1 MIRNLILSLIAV
13 CGLSLSL
20 CAQTDNRT
28 RETKIA
34 DAIMLLPVDN
44 SAHFSKLMNELY
56 SLGNVIGELVPRL
69 SDDGKDVQTR
79 YAIAGL
85 VTYSSQKQEYRT
97 VIAGDLCKAIP
108 SVKSNEI
115 LDFLLIQLQYV
126 ANDASTPTVSQYLGN
141 PRLCDAAA
149 RVLVRI
155 GSPAAGRALHEALKK
170 ATSVEQKATL
180 VQSLGEINYS
190 DALPEI
196 NALISSA
203 EVKLKKVSLYALA
216 QIASPES
223 EKTLTEAVAK
233 VGYLEEPTDALGAYF
248 TYLNNRLVKN
258 NDTKPTL
265 AAGKRLIDAT
275 SDSKQLAAKT
285 AAIKLYVRAARGN
298 AEKKAVKEILAA
310 LKSAN
315 RQYRCAAL
323 AASLSLQQTAEVNK
337 ALTAQLKKE
346 KNAEVKVDIINV
358 LGFTGQADAQNTVTP
373 VLDCVKDPNPNV
385 KTAAIITFGKLSKTL
400 AQNKIAPPANSL
412 QQITAAMNTDNA
424 EIVETGKNVLKSL
437 KRDQLVETVAA
448 ALPQA
453 TNAAK
458 IAFFDILASR
468 KASEKFEDVYQHII
482 SENASKEV
490 RYAAAGAIGKLAR
503 ETDAPLIA
511 KALNTSSEKEMTK
524 LLQNALYAS
533 VSGLPKE
540 EQTKRITGLLKT
552 GRNPSVYYNVY
563 SQIGG
568 SEALK
573 FVLLGLESEA
583 SSEAAIEALTN
594 WNDEAALP
602 ALFEIVKS
610 KPKYSEQAL
619 VACISKIGKSK
630 GNPEYKLI
638 LLRNAL
644 EATQN
649 DVHKQ
654 KILSEIGHIH
664 TFTAL
669 TTAGKYLDSRKPE
682 IQQAAVQA
690 VRTIALSNKNF
701 YGKEVRELLNRAIT
715 LNTHPEASYQK
726 EEILK
731 HLATL
736 PADDG
741 FVAAFNGKDLTGWKG
756 LVDNPIARS
765 KMTPKQLAEKQ
776 KQADEV
782 MRKGWVVEDNTLI
795 FTGKGDNLCTE
806 KQYGDFEMYVDWRLD
821 PSGKDA
827 DAGIYLRGT
836 PQVQIWD
843 TARRNA
849 GAQVGSGGLYNNQKN
864 ESKPLMVA
872 DNKLGDWNTFYI
884 KMIGDKVTVYLN
896 GCLVVDNVVLENYWD
911 RKLPIFPTEQ
921 IELQAHGTRVEY
933 RDIYIREIPRPEPY
947 KVSAKEKAEGFVPL
961 FNGIDMDGWIG
972 NLKDYIARNGAIA
985 CVPVNGGHGNLYTAK
1000 EYADF
1005 VLRFEFK
1012 LTPAANNGLGIRTP
1026 TEGDAAYEGM
1036 ELQILDNEADVYKNL
1051 AKYQYHGSVY
1061 GVIPAKR
1068 GYLKPTG
1075 EWNVQEVV
1083 ANGNKIKVTLNGTVI
1098 LDGDI
1103 AAASKNF
1110 TETIDKQKH
1119 SGLSNKKGHIGFLG
1133 HGSEV
1138 EFKNIRIKEL
1148 KK

>member
-1 MIRNLILSLIAV
+1 MIRDLILSLIVV

-20 CAQTDNRT
+20 AAQTDNRT

-34 DAIMLLPVDN
+34 DAVMLLPVDN

-56 SLGNVIGELVPRL
+56 SMGNVIGELVPRL
-69 SDDGKDVQTR
+69 SEDGKDVQTR

-85 VTYSSQKQEYRT
+85 AIYASQKQEYKS
-97 VIAGDLCKAIP
+97 VIAGDLCKALA

-126 ANDASTPTVSQYLGN
+126 AGEESVATVSKYLGN
-141 PRLCDAAA
+141 QRLCDAAA

-155 GSPAAGRALHEALKK
+155 GSPAAGRALLDALKS
-170 ATSVEQKATL
+170 ASAIEQKIVL
-180 VQSLGEINYS
+180 VQALGEAAYS
-190 DALPEI
+190 EALPEI
-196 NALISSA
+196 NALLSTSD
-203 EVKLKKVSLYALA
+203 VKLKKVVLYALA
-216 QIASPES
+216 QIAAPDS
-223 EKTLTEAVAK
+223 EKTLAEAVAK
-233 VGYLEEPTDALGAYF
+233 VAYLEEQTDALGAYC

-258 NDTKPTL
+258 DTKQTL
-265 AAGKRLIDAT
+265 AASKRLIDAT

-285 AAIKLYVRAARGN
+285 AAIKLYVGAARGN
-298 AEKKAVKEILAA
+298 SEKKAVKEILAA

-323 AASLSLQQTAEVNK
+323 AASLSLQQTAETNK
-337 ALTAQLKKE
+337 ALIAQLKKE
-346 KNAEVKVDIINV
+346 KNTEVKIDIINI
-358 LGFTGQADAQNTVTP
+358 LGFTGQTDAQNTVQP
-373 VLDCVKDPNPNV
+373 VLDCVKDPNPSV
-385 KTAAIITFGKLSKTL
+385 KTAAITAFGKLYKTL
-400 AQNKIAPPANSL
+400 ERNNIEPSANNIR
-412 QQITAAMNTDNA
+412 QITAAMNSDNA
-424 EIVETGKNVLKSL
+424 EVVEAGKTVLKSL
-437 KRDQLVETVAA
+437 KSNQLVETVTE
-448 ALPQA
+448 ALPEA
-453 TNAAK
+453 SNAAK
-458 IAFFDILASR
+458 IAFFNILASR
-468 KASEKFEDVYQHII
+468 KASDKFEAVYQNII
-482 SENASKEV
+482 SEKATKEV
-490 RYAAAGAIGKLAR
+490 RFAAAAAIGELAR

-533 VSGLPKE
+533 VSDLSKD
-540 EQTKRITGLLKT
+540 EQTKRVTGLLKT

-563 SQIGG
+563 AQIGG

-573 FVLLGLESEA
+573 FVQLGLQSEA
-583 SSEAAIEALTN
+583 SSDAAFEALTN
-594 WNDEAALP
+594 WNDETALP
-602 ALFEIVKS
+602 ALFDIVKS
-610 KPKYSEQAL
+610 QPKYAEQAL
-619 VACISKIGKSK
+619 NACISKIGKSTSK
-630 GNPEYKLI
+630 PEYKLI
-638 LLRNAL
+638 LLRNVL
-644 EATQN
+644 ETTQN

-654 KILSEIGHIH
+654 KIIAEIAKIN

-669 TTAGKYLDSRKPE
+669 MTAGKYLDSQKQD

-690 VRTIALSNKNF
+690 VRAIALSSKNF
-701 YGKEVRELLNRAIT
+701 YGQEVRELLNKAIA
-715 LNTHPEASYQK
+715 LNRHTEANYQK

-731 HLATL
+731 HLAAL
-736 PADDG
+736 PADEG
-741 FVAAFNGKDLTGWKG
+741 FVASFNGKDLAGWKG
-756 LVDNPIARS
+756 LVDNPIARG

-776 KQADEV
+776 KKADEV
-782 MRKGWVVEDNTLI
+782 MRNGWIVENNTLI

-872 DNKLGDWNTFYI
+872 DNKLGEWNTFYI

-896 GCLVVDNVVLENYWD
+896 GFLVTDNVVLENYWD

-933 RDIYIREIPRPEPY
+933 RDIYIREIQRPEPY
-947 KVSAKEKAEGFVPL
+947 KVSAKEKTEGFVPL

-972 NLKDYIARNGAIA
+972 NLKDYIARNGSIA
-985 CVPVNGGHGNLYTAK
+985 CVPVNGGHGNLYTEK
-1000 EYADF
+1000 EYSDF

-1026 TEGDAAYEGM
+1026 PQGDAAYEGM

-1051 AKYQYHGSVY
+1051 EKYQYHGSVY

-1075 EWNVQEVV
+1075 EWNVQEVI
-1083 ANGNKIKVTLNGTVI
+1083 ANGNKIKITLNGTVI

-1103 AAASKNF
+1103 ATASKNF

-1119 SGLSNKKGHIGFLG
+1119 PGLSNKKGHIGFLG